1 MANKTGKATAHN
13 PLACI
18 RDSLTEDDQR
28 IVIREMWRVHTH
40 SELSVD
46 LAFELQHPFERD
58 AASDMIRDRVEAA
71 HKADAARSVK
81 VVSRTP
87 AVEGKGITNDNNKP
101 LGVGARLEQP
111 TDTEGEAVSRLLN
124 EAEDAHGAKD
134 GFTPDM
140 TARGKFDTINRI
152 TLRGG
157 QHRSNEAERENVIN
171 LGPVKAM
178 STSMKMRQVYRASL
192 SDNSIRWF
200 AGQDHVVAEKSGGTF
215 TGPKTPPPPANPTVE
230 GNAAVR
236 AATPIIPYVI
246 MDVKS
251 ALVTF
256 IKRFCDD
263 MPNIHERMRP
273 VVTDKAD
280 KTVRYYQI
288 DTPLV
293 EEAKEKILYTV
304 YAQMYYTRLPDCL
317 IARRVENELSE
328 ESIALK
334 LAADWGL
341 FVDPKTK
348 RISDWSADAYRP
360 VVVITLDV
368 RYTIVSGV
376 SATAASFFR
385 TRTRVVPIKGH

>member
-1 MANKTGKATAHN
+1 MAWLFRWLGGGSDLETELYDVQMDNLAIEEGSAIVTICLQAQIEDGKRLGFRLPPKMANKTGKATAHN

-171 LGPVKAM
+171 LGPQA
-178 STSMKMRQVYRASL
+178 
-192 SDNSIRWF
+192 
-200 AGQDHVVAEKSGGTF
+200 
-215 TGPKTPPPPANPTVE
+215 
-230 GNAAVR
+230 
-236 AATPIIPYVI
+236 
-246 MDVKS
+246 
-251 ALVTF
+251 
-256 IKRFCDD
+256 
-263 MPNIHERMRP
+263 
-273 VVTDKAD
+273 
-280 KTVRYYQI
+280 
-288 DTPLV
+288 
-293 EEAKEKILYTV
+293 
-304 YAQMYYTRLPDCL
+304 
-317 IARRVENELSE
+317 
-328 ESIALK
+328 
-334 LAADWGL
+334 
-341 FVDPKTK
+341 
-348 RISDWSADAYRP
+348 
-360 VVVITLDV
+360 
-368 RYTIVSGV
+368 
-376 SATAASFFR
+376 
-385 TRTRVVPIKGH
+385 